1 MDRPATVCDALE
13 RVEGGTKRLQARWSH
28 PKRAVMTVSLLAFA
42 SSWQTSLMCDHM
54 DTDEAHM
61 VTPVAMSILR
71 AEPKRTDLPDGFRT
85 DRIDEVHSGGRSTLS
100 PANSLVCRTELF
112 DGYAERP
119 PQPIFYL
126 FVGDSLAALH
136 LFDESLAKPGL
147 EREVVLCPAPLVAP
161 IAEEPLIR
169 RDLDDVGHAQIQ
181 QSDNPRQFVDLR
193 GDLSLLPPGDRH
205 ICRLGHPGKLASRN
219 AGRFPPGRKHVR
231 AKASY
236 DPPHARSPGLLGVIV
251 QNDAAF
257 HLVDQ
262 QSWC

>member
-1 MDRPATVCDALE
+1 
-13 RVEGGTKRLQARWSH
+13 
-28 PKRAVMTVSLLAFA
+28 
-42 SSWQTSLMCDHM
+42 M
-54 DTDEAHM
+54 DTDAAHM
-61 VTPVAMSILR
+61 VTPTGVTVPALC
-71 AEPKRTDLPDGFRT
+71 ADPLYLPDDVRH
-85 DRIDEVHSGGRSTLS
+85 DRLDEAESGGRSTLS

-119 PQPIFYL
+119 RQSIFYL

-147 EREVVLCPAPLVAP
+147 EREVVLRPAPLVAP
-161 IAEEPLIR
+161 VAEEPLIR

-181 QSDNPRQFVDLR
+181 QIDNPRKFVDLWS
-193 GDLSLLPPGDRH
+193 DLPLLPPRDRH
-205 ICRLGHPGKLASRN
+205 ICRLGHPGKLASRK

-236 DPPHARSPGLLGVIV
+236 DSPHARSPGLLGVIA

-257 HLVDQ
+257 RLVDQ
-262 QSWC
+262 QCWC